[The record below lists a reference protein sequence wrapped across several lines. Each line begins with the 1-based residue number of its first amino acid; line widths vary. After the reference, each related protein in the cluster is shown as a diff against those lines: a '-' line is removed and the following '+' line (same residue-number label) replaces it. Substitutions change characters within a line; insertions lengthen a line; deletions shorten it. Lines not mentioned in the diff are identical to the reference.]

1 MPAELCDGKPGRSLG
16 GSENDESLVQV
27 QRHTLGH
34 VGGVSK
40 NMLYYNIYI
49 YITVKSRHSRVACQ
63 KSLRHTFVVQ
73 SDVSLMSYSVIPVA
87 AADVCVSLFSG
98 MGH

>member
-1 MPAELCDGKPGRSLG
+1 MASRGEAWGVQKTMNRWSRCNVTHLG
-16 GSENDESLVQV
+16 ML
-27 QRHTLGH
+27 
-34 VGGVSK
+34 GVSQRTC
-40 NMLYYNIYI
+40 YIIIYI